1 MESAGRSAIRP
12 SNSREMSWWP
22 PRLGVPREAAS
33 DATRAADGSRF
44 PLGDQAG
51 TSERCREIV
60 AALKQHLEA
69 VHHSKAIVTERL
81 DFDPHVDL
89 YEAGYLDSIDASQF
103 LLLAEKQYG
112 VSLPDWL
119 IGGQAST
126 LAALAAYIDG
136 ELTSRRS

>member
-1 MESAGRSAIRP
+1 MKPR
-12 SNSREMSWWP
+12 
-22 PRLGVPREAAS
+22 RLGVPREAAS
-33 DATRAADGSRF
+33 DPTPDGDRSNF
-44 PLGDQAG
+44 LPIDQAG
-51 TSERCREIV
+51 PSERCREIV
-60 AALKQHLEA
+60 VALKQHLET
-69 VHHSKAIVTERL
+69 VHRAKAMVTAPL

-89 YEAGYLDSIDASQF
+89 YDAGYLDSIDTSEF
-103 LLLAEKQYG
+103 LLLAQRQYG